1 MVANKKIISYVS
13 KCRSLVETNALSQ
26 QIGLW
31 ALKNKY
37 ILNNH
42 IKEVRA
48 GGIYLKRNL
57 KKLGYNFHGGNI
69 TNAILIKLK
78 IKDLLQI

>member
-1 MVANKKIISYVS
+1 MGLSGIRLGYMVANKKIIRYVS

-48 GGIYLKRNL
+48 EKFI
-57 KKLGYNFHGGNI
+57 
-69 TNAILIKLK
+69 
-78 IKDLLQI
+78 